1 MFNTGTVVGV
11 SANVAAAGFPRQFIP
26 SFTWAGKPYPIDKAL
41 ETARQ
46 VYGRRHKTL
55 TEADEAILREVY
67 EATHHNRNKK

>member
-1 MFNTGTVVGV
+1 MVGV

-46 VYGRRHKTL
+46 MYARRHKTL
-55 TEADEAILREVY
+55 TAADEAILRVVY
-67 EATHHNRNKK
+67 ETTHHNRNKK